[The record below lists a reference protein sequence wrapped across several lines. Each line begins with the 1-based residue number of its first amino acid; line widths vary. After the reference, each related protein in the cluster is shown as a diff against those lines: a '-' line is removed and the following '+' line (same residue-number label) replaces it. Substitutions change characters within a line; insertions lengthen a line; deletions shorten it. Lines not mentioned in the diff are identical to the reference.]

1 MSTGRNQ
8 CTIVIHTSMGSES
21 DEVAEVLDED
31 AWRGPCDI
39 WPTCG
44 RDLVTGFSMGALE
57 VRLTKYRIGPFV
69 HPGFAAARHDAANV
83 NVNGPLY
90 YIISANNTNRINT

>member
-1 MSTGRNQ
+1 
-8 CTIVIHTSMGSES
+8 MGSES

-31 AWRGPCDI
+31 AWRGPRDI

-57 VRLTKYRIGPFV
+57 VRLTK
-69 HPGFAAARHDAANV
+69 
-83 NVNGPLY
+83 
-90 YIISANNTNRINT
+90 